1 MDAAPVQKADSMAP
15 GFVHLHLHSAYSL
28 LEGALPLA
36 RILDLAAADRQPA
49 VALTDTNNMFGALE
63 FSAKMAGAGIQPI
76 VGCTLSVDCG
86 DQEQRRPGGPGA
98 ALQLPRLALL
108 AATETGYRNLLRLN
122 SRAYLD
128 HAGAEPPHLKLD
140 WLDGHT
146 EGLIALTG
154 GPDGPLDRA
163 VVSGQPQLVEPRA
176 EALLRLFGDRLY
188 VELQRHGTAEERMA
202 EPALIDLAYAK
213 GVALVATNEPYFAT
227 ADDYEAHDALLSIAE
242 GRLLAETERR
252 QLTAEHRFK
261 TRAEM
266 TALFADL
273 PEALAST
280 VEIAERSSFR
290 PLARKPILP
299 RFTTKEEAGAGG
311 AVDEAAELRRQAAAG
326 LKRRLDTH
334 GLAKG
339 FTEEQY
345 RERLAYELGVI
356 EKMKFP
362 GYFLI
367 VADFIQ
373 WAKSQ
378 RIPVGPGR
386 GSGAGSLVAYAL
398 TITDLDPIRFGLIFE
413 RFLNP
418 ERVSMPDFDVDF
430 CQSRRDEVIQYVQG
444 RYGRDRVA
452 QIITH
457 GSLQARGVLRDVGRV
472 LEMPYGQVDKL
483 CKLVPQNPAA
493 PITLARAIDDEPR
506 LQAERDSQP
515 VVARAFAVATKL
527 EGLYR
532 HASTHAAGIVIGD
545 RQLDE
550 LVPLYRDPKSDMPV
564 TQFNMKWVEQAGLVK
579 FDFLG
584 LKTLTVL
591 ETAVKLIALRGI
603 EVDLSRIPLDDAKT
617 FEMLARGETVG
628 IFQVESQGM
637 RRALVDMRPDRFEDL
652 IVLVALYRPGPMAN
666 IPTYCARKLGQERT
680 EYLHPKLEP
689 ILEPTFG
696 IITYQEQV
704 MKIAQDLAGYSLGEA
719 DLLRRAMGKKIR
731 KEMEQ
736 QGVRFLSGAVER
748 GIARED
754 AQAIFDACAKFA
766 DYGFNKSHSAPYAL
780 LTYQT
785 AYLKANYPVEFIA
798 ASMTLDMATTD
809 KLAEFRTEAR
819 RMGITVEPPSINR
832 SGVDFDVAGNTIR
845 YALAAIKGVGRT
857 AVESVVAARDGRPFA
872 DLGDFARRLNAR
884 AVNKRVL
891 ESLAAAGAFDE
902 LERDRARAAAAIDA
916 VMATAQRTQAAAAS
930 GQAELFGGVSAPEP
944 IKIPEVPGW
953 LPAERLQREYDA
965 IGFFLTGHPLDDY
978 ADILASM
985 QVQSWATFSRN
996 VKAGATA
1003 GRVAAT
1009 VVSRA
1014 ERRTKSGNKMGIVG
1028 LSDPS
1033 GQYEAVLFFEALQQ
1047 YRDLLEPGS
1056 PVLLQMTAEAQ
1067 GDEVRAR
1074 IQAVET
1080 LDRAAAKV
1088 QKGLRIF
1095 VRDET
1100 PLAAVAKRLDG
1111 GAGAGSPPGDA
1122 EGEVNLIVML
1132 GAGAE
1137 VELKLPGRYKV
1148 SPQIAGAIKAIP
1160 GVVDVKAVQG
1170 GAFH

>member
-1 MDAAPVQKADSMAP
+1 
-15 GFVHLHLHSAYSL
+15 
-28 LEGALPLA
+28 
-36 RILDLAAADRQPA
+36 
-49 VALTDTNNMFGALE
+49 
-63 FSAKMAGAGIQPI
+63 
-76 VGCTLSVDCG
+76 
-86 DQEQRRPGGPGA
+86 
-98 ALQLPRLALL
+98 
-108 AATETGYRNLLRLN
+108 
-122 SRAYLD
+122 
-128 HAGAEPPHLKLD
+128 
-140 WLDGHT
+140 
-146 EGLIALTG
+146 
-154 GPDGPLDRA
+154 
-163 VVSGQPQLVEPRA
+163 
-176 EALLRLFGDRLY
+176 
-188 VELQRHGTAEERMA
+188 
-202 EPALIDLAYAK
+202 
-213 GVALVATNEPYFAT
+213 
-227 ADDYEAHDALLSIAE
+227 
-242 GRLLAETERR
+242 
-252 QLTAEHRFK
+252 
-261 TRAEM
+261 
-266 TALFADL
+266 
-273 PEALAST
+273 
-280 VEIAERSSFR
+280 
-290 PLARKPILP
+290 
-299 RFTTKEEAGAGG
+299 
-311 AVDEAAELRRQAAAG
+311 
-326 LKRRLDTH
+326 
-334 GLAKG
+334 
-339 FTEEQY
+339 
-345 RERLAYELGVI
+345 
-356 EKMKFP
+356 
-362 GYFLI
+362 
-367 VADFIQ
+367 
-373 WAKSQ
+373 
-378 RIPVGPGR
+378 
-386 GSGAGSLVAYAL
+386 
-398 TITDLDPIRFGLIFE
+398 
-413 RFLNP
+413 
-418 ERVSMPDFDVDF
+418 
-430 CQSRRDEVIQYVQG
+430 
-444 RYGRDRVA
+444 
-452 QIITH
+452 
-457 GSLQARGVLRDVGRV
+457 
-472 LEMPYGQVDKL
+472 MPYGQVDKL

-493 PITLARAIDDEPR
+493 PITLSRAIADEPR

-515 VVARAFAVATKL
+515 IVARAFAIAEKL

-545 RQLDE
+545 RQLEE

-591 ETAVKLIALRGI
+591 ETAVKLIAARGI

-652 IVLVALYRPGPMAN
+652 VVLVALYRPGPMAN

-680 EYLHPKLEP
+680 EYLHPKLQP

-731 KEMEQ
+731 KEMER
-736 QGVRFLSGAVER
+736 QGERFLSGAIER
-748 GIARED
+748 GIAKAD
-754 AQAIFDACAKFA
+754 AQAIFEACAKFA

-785 AYLKANYPVEFIA
+785 AYLKANCPVEFIA
-798 ASMTLDMATTD
+798 ASMTLDMANTD
-809 KLAEFRTEAR
+809 KLAEFRAEAR

-832 SGVDFDVAGNTIR
+832 SGVDFDVDGNTIR
-845 YALAAIKGVGRT
+845 YALAAVKGVGRAAIEAIV
-857 AVESVVAARDGRPFA
+857 AVRDRPFTDPFK

-902 LERDRARAAAAIDA
+902 LERDRARATAAIDA
-916 VMATAQRTQAAAAS
+916 ILATAQRTQAAAAS
-930 GQAELFGGVSAPEP
+930 GQAELFGGSATPERL
-944 IKIPEVPGW
+944 KIPDVPGW

-965 IGFFLTGHPLDDY
+965 VGFFLSGHPLDDY

-1014 ERRTKSGNKMGIVG
+1014 ERRTKTGNKMGIVG

-1033 GQYEAVLFFEALQQ
+1033 GQYEAVLFSEGLQQ

-1074 IQAVET
+1074 IQTVET
-1080 LDRAAAKV
+1080 LDRAAARL

-1095 VRDET
+1095 VRDEV
-1100 PLAAVAKRLDG
+1100 PLDAVVKRLDRG
-1111 GAGAGSPPGDA
+1111 GGQGQGGQAGSQASEA

-1132 GAGAE
+1132 GAGTE

-1160 GVVDVKAVQG
+1160 GVVEVRAVQG
-1170 GAFH
+1170 GAAAFQ